1 MLSLV
6 ELQEILGKHVQA
18 IDGSD
23 KMKAV
28 ERQIELENS
37 MAISSLAKQMVASAK
52 VQLQAKQL
60 ETDLE
65 GVIKKNG

>member
-18 IDGSD
+18 IDDSD

-37 MAISSLAKQMVASAK
+37 MAITSLAKQMIANAK
-52 VQLQAKQL
+52 VQIQAEQL
-60 ETDLE
+60 NNDLN
-65 GVIKKNG
+65 GVIK

>member
-18 IDGSD
+18 IDNSD

-37 MAISSLAKQMVASAK
+37 MAISNLAKQMIISAK
-52 VQLQAKQL
+52 VQLQAAQM
-60 ETDLE
+60 ENDL
-65 GVIKKNG
+65 NGIISKDK

>member
-18 IDGSD
+18 IDGSN

-37 MAISSLAKQMVASAK
+37 MAISSLAKQMITNAK

-60 ETDLE
+60 ETDLN
-65 GVIKKNG
+65 GIIK

>member
-6 ELQEILGKHVQA
+6 ELQEILGNHVKA
-18 IDGSD
+18 IDESD

-65 GVIKKNG
+65 GVIRKNG

>member
-6 ELQEILGKHVQA
+6 ELQEILGEHVKR
-18 IDGSD
+18 IDESG

-37 MAISSLAKQMVASAK
+37 MAISSLAKQMIASAK

-60 ETDLE
+60 ETELD
-65 GVIKKNG
+65 GVIRKDG

>member
-6 ELQEILGKHVQA
+6 ELQEILGNHVKA
-18 IDGSD
+18 IDESD

-37 MAISSLAKQMVASAK
+37 MAISSIAKQMITNAK

-60 ETDLE
+60 ETDLN
-65 GVIKKNG
+65 GIIK

>member
-6 ELQEILGKHVQA
+6 ELQEILGEHVKR
-18 IDGSD
+18 IDESD

-37 MAISSLAKQMVASAK
+37 MAISNLAKQMIISAK
-52 VQLQAKQL
+52 VQLQAAQM
-60 ETDLE
+60 ENDLN
-65 GVIKKNG
+65 GIIKGEK

>member
-1 MLSLV
+1 MV
-6 ELQEILGKHVQA
+6 ELQEILGKHVKA

-37 MAISSLAKQMVASAK
+37 MTIASLAKQMIANAK
-52 VQLQAKQL
+52 VQLQAEQIGTNL
-60 ETDLE
+60 N
-65 GVIKKNG
+65 GVIK

>member
-6 ELQEILGKHVQA
+6 ELQEILGNHVKA
-18 IDGSD
+18 IDESD
-23 KMKAV
+23 KLKAV

-37 MAISSLAKQMVASAK
+37 MAISSIAKQMITNAK

-60 ETDLE
+60 ETDLN
-65 GVIKKNG
+65 GIIK

>member
-6 ELQEILGKHVQA
+6 ELQEILGKHVKA
-18 IDGSD
+18 IDESD

-37 MAISSLAKQMVASAK
+37 MAISSLAKQMIASAK
-52 VQLQAKQL
+52 VQLQARQL
-60 ETDLE
+60 ETELE